1 MRVNNPRVAIVCD
14 WLTGTGGAELVLLEL
29 HKIFPDAPIYTSQY
43 DPKNIDW
50 FKDADVRT
58 GWLQKFPPFLKKL
71 MPVLRAW
78 YFSHLKL
85 SGYDLIISSNTGAEA
100 KSIKTTDG
108 QIHVCYMHAPTHYYW
123 SRYDEYLRNP
133 GLGAFNWLGRLGLRL
148 LIKPMRKWDY
158 KAAQLPD
165 FIIANSS
172 HTQSAIKKY
181 YNRDSTIIHPPVDTE
196 FFAKITI
203 KNTDATR
210 SGFVITG
217 RQTPYKRF
225 DLAVDACSQLG
236 LNLIVLGDGPEHK
249 KLKASAGPSVT
260 FLGKVPR
267 QQIRE
272 CLQSA
277 EAFIFPG
284 TDDFGI
290 APVEAMAAGTPVIAY
305 KAGGALDYVTLK
317 TGLFFENPTAHS
329 LKTAL
334 KQFDSAKYDSD
345 VIKLSAKQFSNDKFR
360 KNILSFLNR
369 LPQ

>member
-1 MRVNNPRVAIVCD
+1 MKNNPKVAIVCD
-14 WLTGTGGAELVLLEL
+14 WLTGTGGAELVLLEI
-29 HKIFPDAPIYTSQY
+29 HKQFPDAPIYTSQY
-43 DPKNIDW
+43 NPKNIDW

-58 GWLQKFPPFLKKL
+58 GWLQIFPSSLKKFL
-71 MPVLRAW
+71 PILRAW
-78 YFSHLKL
+78 YFSRLKL
-85 SGYDLIISSNTGAEA
+85 RDYDLIISSNTGAEA
-100 KSIKTTDG
+100 KSIKTVNG

-123 SRYDEYLRNP
+123 SRYDDYLRNP
-133 GLGAFNWLGRLGLRL
+133 GLGTFNWLGRFGLRL

-158 KAAQLPD
+158 KAAQRPD
-165 FIIANSS
+165 HIIANSS

-196 FFAKITI
+196 FFADSSN
-203 KNTDATR
+203 NTDLIR

-236 LNLIVLGDGPEHK
+236 FKLAVLGDGPEYK
-249 KLKASAGPSVT
+249 KLKASAGPSIT
-260 FLGKVPR
+260 FLGQVPR

-272 CLQSA
+272 SLQSA
-277 EAFIFPG
+277 QAFIFPG

-305 KAGGALDYVTLK
+305 KAGGALDYVTPK
-317 TGLFFENPTAHS
+317 TGLFFENPTVDS

-334 KQFDSAKYDSD
+334 QQFDPANYQPDD
-345 VIKLSAKQFSNDKFR
+345 IKMAAGAFSKDTFHKKLLSLLERVLQ
-360 KNILSFLNR
+360 
-369 LPQ
+369 